1 VTGMALARLEEMKAR
16 SRQGGGPERLAR
28 QHARGKMS
36 ARERLEALLDP
47 GSFFELDAFA
57 IDRAAELDQGRQVP
71 LGDGVVTG
79 WGQVD
84 GRRVY
89 VFV

>member
-1 VTGMALARLEEMKAR
+1 MVCCSLDARCPGRQTGEGRLTGMALARLEEMEAR

-47 GSFFELDAFA
+47 SSFFEVDTFA
-57 IDRAAELDQGRQVP
+57 TDRVR
-71 LGDGVVTG
+71 TG
-79 WGQVD
+79 KCPWEMV
-84 GRRVY
+84 
-89 VFV
+89 